1 MWTVQGCSINVKQ
14 LPAGGHLDVRRQDTG
29 SKEKTSVLKVL
40 RALSD
45 PVRLEIVRQLA
56 ACPDERGL
64 TCGSLQLPVSK
75 ATASHHFKV
84 LVAAGITAERE
95 EGNRKYMLLRWDDVN
110 RQYPGLIDLVL
121 TNE

>member
-1 MWTVQGCSINVKQ
+1 MK
-14 LPAGGHLDVRRQDTG
+14 LQDSG
-29 SKEKTSVLKVL
+29 LKEKTGVLTVL

-56 ACPDERGL
+56 ACPDERGM
-64 TCGSLQLPVSK
+64 TCGSLELPVSK

>member
-1 MWTVQGCSINVKQ
+1 
-14 LPAGGHLDVRRQDTG
+14 VRRQDTG
-29 SKEKTSVLKVL
+29 SKEKTSVLTVL

-56 ACPDERGL
+56 ACPDERGM

-75 ATASHHFKV
+75 TTASHHFKV

-95 EGNRKYMLLRWDDVN
+95 DGNRKYMHLRWDDLN

-121 TNE
+121 TDE